1 VFNKNASAVLHLPFF
16 TDEHIQSRRNV
27 LLLGDGPGDAAMA
40 HGLPGADDAAEGG
53 GGREEEPAPSAAP
66 PPPPALVLR
75 VGLLNDRVQDR
86 LAHYQDLFDIV
97 ITGDG
102 DLSLIQH
109 LLDDILQ
116 QPEEEAHKKGSSPKK
131 KSRVE
136 NLLRHLTQASLSFSE
151 QCLADDEEDAS
162 SGIILAT
169 PTKKQKV

>member
-1 VFNKNASAVLHLPFF
+1 
-16 TDEHIQSRRNV
+16 
-27 LLLGDGPGDAAMA
+27 MA

-66 PPPPALVLR
+66 PGPP
-75 VGLLNDRVQDR
+75 G
-86 LAHYQDLFDIV
+86 HYQDLFDIV

-151 QCLADDEEDAS
+151 QCLADDEGDAS